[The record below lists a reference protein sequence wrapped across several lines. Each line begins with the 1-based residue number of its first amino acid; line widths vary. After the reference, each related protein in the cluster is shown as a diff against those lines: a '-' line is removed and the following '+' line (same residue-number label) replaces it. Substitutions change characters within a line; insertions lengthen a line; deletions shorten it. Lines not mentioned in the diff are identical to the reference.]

1 MKGLQ
6 IIYIPSITV
15 KHIVKVVMVDMVAT
29 EVMGITSKDQLSFM
43 VNGNNLMKQS
53 QRIWK

>member
-1 MKGLQ
+1 M
-6 IIYIPSITV
+6 YIPSITV

-53 QRIWK
+53 QRI